1 MPKNKVLFNPALAAR
16 WLAAAAFV
24 LVLTS
29 TVIES
34 ADYATGRNSVFLHKL
49 VKLFYVELELNIPA
63 FFSMLLLL
71 AASLL
76 LAVIAVL
83 SKRQTNSRAAQWAI
97 LSAGF
102 LLMAFDEIV
111 AVHERLIEPMREI
124 LGADS
129 LGIFYFAWVV
139 PAVGLVLLLALY
151 FLRFLRSL
159 PPKTRFFFLLA
170 ATLYLGA
177 AIGFEL
183 IEGWHV
189 ERHGKDNP
197 LYIVLTTVEESLEM
211 AGIITFIWALSVY
224 LADTCRKVE
233 ICFEAHCGEDR
244 ISRVTAPKAVPSG
257 ITV

>member
-16 WLAAAAFV
+16 WLVAAAFV

-170 ATLYLGA
+170 AALYLGA

-197 LYIVLTTVEESLEM
+197 IYIVLTTLEESLEM
-211 AGIITFIWALSVY
+211 AGVIVFIRALLGYIADAYGRIEVRFGEPHGDDRHQEIHYRKTPQGWA
-224 LADTCRKVE
+224 
-233 ICFEAHCGEDR
+233 
-244 ISRVTAPKAVPSG
+244 
-257 ITV
+257 

>member
-1 MPKNKVLFNPALAAR
+1 MPKNKVLFNPASVAC
-16 WLAAAAFV
+16 WLATAALI

-197 LYIVLTTVEESLEM
+197 IYIVLTTLEESLEM
-211 AGIITFIWALSVY
+211 AGVIVFIRALLGYIADAYGRIEVRFGGPHGDDRHQEIHYRKTPQGWA
-224 LADTCRKVE
+224 
-233 ICFEAHCGEDR
+233 
-244 ISRVTAPKAVPSG
+244 
-257 ITV
+257 